1 MGISHKKRPKL
12 KGGRERTARV
22 KTFKSKDKAEA
33 YAKKMKLDKFKV
45 VQLSHGLS
53 KKFKIVE

>member
-1 MGISHKKRPKL
+1 MSLGHKKERKF
-12 KGGRERTARV
+12 KGGRKRLSRA

-33 YAKKMKLDKFKV
+33 HAKKMKLDKFKI

-53 KKFKIVE
+53 KKFKIIE